1 MADILDNIKSLKI
14 AKKDMTQQYLK
25 EALANKASASR
36 TNEGTGKNPTL
47 SGVLSSSVLNTNK
60 SKIANL
66 PIVNKVA
73 NAPVISPNVTAPV
86 ITPNVT
92 DKPKVE
98 AKPALQR
105 DRQDFSKK
113 FQVERE
119 KYETTSITKQLDKLT
134 NYQVELSSSGSQVTE
149 AKDQL
154 DSLSELLSNLES
166 GNINQASLQAAK
178 SQMATAV
185 SKLDEFKKTAVVK
198 DKSVTEIQAVSLDP
212 VAKPVSVKDLSSS
225 GTIKSIKIGNKD
237 SFGSKIQVSGN
248 YLAIAAEDAAT
259 SGDVLG
265 DDNSFNDGAVD
276 IFDVNSG
283 NQVGRFKIGAFGSYD
298 SKYSSGGNFRQMNF
312 GADFDIEGQYM
323 VVGAPSTSGSE
334 ENGAAFLYDV
344 QSKQLIKE
352 LKVPSNDYDSNFG
365 KTVEIADGKVFVS
378 SYSDKSK
385 IYTFDLAGNHTGTI
399 ESPTGAEFVGADIT
413 ASGDNI
419 FISSSKQNVD
429 GEAQA
434 GEVYV
439 YDKNTNAFKYSLK
452 APKVDANNRFGTKVE
467 ASGDLLAV
475 SETRADYSA
484 ERTGKVHLYQASTGA
499 FVRTLETSDAL
510 NTDDRFG
517 SDLAMSDKYIAVTA
531 SGDDTTGSN
540 KGAVYVFDKETG
552 VELAKITDNGSKK
565 LGSSLAFNG
574 DTLYV
579 GDSEADILSGGIN
592 VNQAGVVK
600 KYDIS
605 SLGAKADTYKQQLA
619 AQQSTGVVT
628 KGLDTNYLKKMDLDS
643 LSTQAPDEVKETVKS
658 FKKNIDQIKS
668 YVSSLNSNLNQSLQ
682 STTSTISSLSK
693 KLDKLVPKK
702 NISVNPA
709 NIGVQANI
717 NPKIASLLIP

>member
-1 MADILDNIKSLKI
+1 MADILDNIKSFKI
-14 AKKDMTQQYLK
+14 AKKDLTQQYLK
-25 EALANKASASR
+25 EALANKASA
-36 TNEGTGKNPTL
+36 PP
-47 SGVLSSSVLNTNK
+47 
-60 SKIANL
+60 IANT
-66 PIVNKVA
+66 VA
-73 NAPVISPNVTAPV
+73 NAPIITSNVTAPV
-86 ITPNVT
+86 ITPNVI
-92 DKPKVE
+92 DKPKAE

-119 KYETTSITKQLDKLT
+119 TYETTSITKRLDTLT
-134 NYQVELSSSGSQVTE
+134 NYQVELSSSGSKVSE

-154 DSLSELLSNLES
+154 DSLSKLLNDLES
-166 GNINQASLQAAK
+166 GNINNASLQAAK
-178 SQMATAV
+178 SQMATAF
-185 SKLDEFKKTAVVK
+185 SKLDEFKKIAKVK
-198 DKSVTEIQAVSLDP
+198 GKSVFSNDFNITVAGADGDAGTNIQAVSLDP
-212 VAKPVSVKDLSSS
+212 VAKPVSVKDLSSI
-225 GTIKSIKIGNKD
+225 GTIKSIVIGNKD

-248 YLAIAAEDAAT
+248 YLAIAAEDANRI
-259 SGDVLG
+259 G
-265 DDNSFNDGAVD
+265 DDGVNDSFNDGAID

-283 NQVGRFKIGAFGSYD
+283 NQIARFRIGDYGSYD
-298 SKYSSGGNFRQMNF
+298 SKYSSGGDFRQMNF

-323 VVGAPSTSGSE
+323 VVGAPSTSGNE
-334 ENGAAFLYDV
+334 DNGAAFLYDI
-344 QSKQLIKE
+344 QNQQLIRE
-352 LKVPSNDYDSNFG
+352 LTVPPGDYDSNFG
-365 KTVEIADGKVFVS
+365 KTVEISDGKIFVS
-378 SYSDKSK
+378 SYSNDSK

-399 ESPTGAEFVGADIT
+399 ESPTGAEFVGSDIT

-419 FISSSKQNVD
+419 FISSSRQEVD
-429 GEAQA
+429 GEQQA

-452 APKVDANNRFGTKVE
+452 SPQVDANNKFGTKVE
-467 ASGDLLAV
+467 AFGDLLAV
-475 SETRADYSA
+475 SETRADDLA

-531 SGDDTTGSN
+531 SGDDTNGSN

-552 VELAKITDNGSKK
+552 VELAKITDSGSKK

-579 GDSEADILSGGIN
+579 GDSEADILSGGSN
-592 VNQAGVVK
+592 VNKAGVVK

-605 SLGAKADTYKQQLA
+605 SLGAKADAYKQKLA
-619 AQQSTGVVT
+619 APESTGVVT

-643 LSTQAPDEVKETVKS
+643 LSTQSPDEVKETIKS
-658 FKKNIDQIKS
+658 LKKNIDNIKS
-668 YVSSLNSNLNQSLQ
+668 YVSSLNSNLNQGLQ
-682 STTSTISSLSK
+682 STSATISSLSK
-693 KLDKLVPKK
+693 RLDKLVPKK
-702 NISVNPA
+702 NISVDSA

-717 NPKIASLLIP
+717 NPKIASFLIP